1 MFIMW
6 MGGNASY
13 KRCPRNLT
21 DFEATWPHVEV
32 WWLGE
37 WCWSLGKSTKKTP
50 FESIWYSL
58 WAIFINFPVE
68 LPWETTGF
76 PYLCWFTG
84 TILFCWKAIL
94 SSFARFFHLPH
105 WCKTFFLDHFSN
117 GPWPLYDPQK
127 WTFSIDL
134 GKNNWWTDGRNS
146 SFFTGCWQIKHLATR
161 LVNLV

>member
-1 MFIMW
+1 MW

-37 WCWSLGKSTKKTP
+37 WCWSLGKSTKNTIWIHLIQ
-50 FESIWYSL
+50 FVGHFHQFSCGITLGNHWVSISMLIYWNYFILLEGNSFQFCS
-58 WAIFINFPVE
+58 IFPPAPLMQDI
-68 LPWETTGF
+68 
-76 PYLCWFTG
+76 
-84 TILFCWKAIL
+84 
-94 SSFARFFHLPH
+94 
-105 WCKTFFLDHFSN
+105 FLDHFSN

>member
-1 MFIMW
+1 MRATNDAQGTW
-6 MGGNASY
+6 LTLKPLDHTLRSGDSAS
-13 KRCPRNLT
+13 
-21 DFEATWPHVEV
+21 DAEAWVNRQ
-32 WWLGE
+32 
-37 WCWSLGKSTKKTP
+37 KTP